1 MKVLVKTKNLSHT
14 DWLRYRTMG
23 IGGSDVSVIAGI
35 NPYRSVYQL
44 WLEKTGQNEPAESEN
59 EYTHFGTILEPVIRR
74 EFMERTGLKVRQKH
88 MLLQSEECPFMLA
101 NLDGVINLDGK
112 MCIFEA
118 KTASA
123 YKLDDWQSGI
133 PPEYML
139 QVQHYMAV
147 TGAVKT
153 YIAALIGGNHFE
165 YKLIE
170 RDDDMIVKIIAM
182 EKLFWEVNVLGGI
195 APKIDGTK
203 ATTEFFNCKYNYS
216 NGQTVE
222 LPEEIVVSHPCSLQ
236 YHKTEFPWADVMKKA
251 VSMYYRSHNTN
262 TCGLHIHIGR
272 EDLGETV
279 EEQEEVISRIM
290 FFFESHWNEM
300 FNFSRRSEYAVE
312 HWASRY
318 GYKDKP
324 KDILE
329 DAKKNRKG
337 RYACVNITNYSTIE
351 IRLFRGTLK
360 YNTFIAALE
369 MVDLICENAIKLSD
383 AAIQKQSW
391 NEFVIMIP
399 ESYQELIR
407 YLKERR
413 LYVNEPVINEEEI

>member
-1 MKVLVKTKNLSHT
+1 MSEIICSCCGSIIDDENYYEVEDRVICEDCYNNRTFT
-14 DWLRYRTMG
+14 CDCCGERYFSDNDYGDSDTLICRTC
-23 IGGSDVSVIAGI
+23 
-35 NPYRSVYQL
+35 Y
-44 WLEKTGQNEPAESEN
+44 EN
-59 EYTHFGTILEPVIRR
+59 EYHRC
-74 EFMERTGLKVRQKH
+74 ERCNR
-88 MLLQSEECPFMLA
+88 
-101 NLDGVINLDGK
+101 
-112 MCIFEA
+112 
-118 KTASA
+118 
-123 YKLDDWQSGI
+123 
-133 PPEYML
+133 
-139 QVQHYMAV
+139 
-147 TGAVKT
+147 
-153 YIAALIGGNHFE
+153 LIH
-165 YKLIE
+165 
-170 RDDDMIVKIIAM
+170 DDDTNWHGDYPYCESCYDDICDDFINEYSYKPDPIFHRCPNEEKIRYY
-182 EKLFWEVNVLGGI
+182 G
-195 APKIDGTK
+195 
-203 ATTEFFNCKYNYS
+203 
-216 NGQTVE
+216 VE
-222 LPEEIVVSHPCSLQ
+222 LEIDKGGKDDGNAEVLYNIANSDEENLYIKSDSSLSDGMELVSHPCSLQ

-272 EDLGETV
+272 EALGETV

-318 GYKDKP
+318 GYKEKP

-337 RYACVNITNYSTIE
+337 RYACVNITNYDTIE

-360 YNTFIAALE
+360 YNTFIAAIE
-369 MVDLICENAIKLSD
+369 MVDLICENAIRLSD
-383 AAIQKQSW
+383 TAIQKQSW
-391 NEFVIMIP
+391 NEFVILIP